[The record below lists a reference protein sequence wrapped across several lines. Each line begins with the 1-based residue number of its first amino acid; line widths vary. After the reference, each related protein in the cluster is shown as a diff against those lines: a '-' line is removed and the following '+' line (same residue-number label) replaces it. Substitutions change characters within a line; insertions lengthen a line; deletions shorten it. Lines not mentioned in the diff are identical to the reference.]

1 MPKRNA
7 QPFLRTSLG
16 TPVTTTPY
24 IIRSAICTHPPPSRP
39 TNTTTPYIIRSAI
52 RTPTNTI
59 TPNQHHL
66 TIYNKECI
74 HTHPPPH
81 PHSKYFAHQTKN
93 VALGASIP
101 TILCTFVAHNAPPT
115 SRHRLSEH
123 TRRRKTA
130 TNLHKD
136 ESTIQHFA
144 HHVTCPCLGHDSRK
158 SDGTNQRHQLSQMS

>member
-24 IIRSAICTHPPPSRP
+24 IIRSAIRTHQTPSRP
-39 TNTTTPYIIRSAI
+39 TNNTSPYIIRSAI
-52 RTPTNTI
+52 RT
-59 TPNQHHL
+59 
-66 TIYNKECI
+66 
-74 HTHPPPH
+74 HPPPH
-81 PHSKYFAHQTKN
+81 THSKYFAHQTKN

-101 TILCTFVAHNAPPT
+101 TILCTFVAHNAQLDMLAT
-115 SRHRLSEH
+115 SIAN
-123 TRRRKTA
+123 TCRRKTA

-158 SDGTNQRHQLSQMS
+158 SNGTNQRHPLPQVP

>member
-24 IIRSAICTHPPPSRP
+24 IIRSV
-39 TNTTTPYIIRSAI
+39 I
-52 RTPTNTI
+52 RTPSNTI
-59 TPNQHHL
+59 TPTLHHPTL
-66 TIYNKECI
+66 YNKECI

-81 PHSKYFAHQTKN
+81 LHSKYFAHQTKY

-101 TILCTFVAHNAPPT
+101 TILCTFVAHNAQLDMLAT
-115 SRHRLSEH
+115 SIAN
-123 TRRRKTA
+123 TCRRKTA
-130 TNLHKD
+130 TNLQKD

-158 SDGTNQRHQLSQMS
+158 SNGTNQRQQLPQMS